1 MLSQN
6 FLYEYEIYHQFH
18 LQVSFYFDL
27 TFKEAIYPIVRAFE
41 TALNRDLLLE
51 KEKKNMFFEFDVKE
65 ILRANIKERYEAYD
79 MALKSGWKT
88 VNEVRKAENENY
100 IEGMDVLNVGLGA
113 VLYDVNSHQFYTPN
127 TDTISTFEKETIDE
141 VPAEETIDTAEI
153 YDIDEEGTKGLEN
166 AMKEGGDND
175 EN

>member
-1 MLSQN
+1 
-6 FLYEYEIYHQFH
+6 
-18 LQVSFYFDL
+18 
-27 TFKEAIYPIVRAFE
+27 
-41 TALNRDLLLE
+41 
-51 KEKKNMFFEFDVKE
+51 MFFEFDVKE

-113 VLYDVNSHQFYTPN
+113 VLYDVNTHQFYTPN
-127 TDTISTFEKETIDE
+127 TDTISTFEKETIDTT
-141 VPAEETIDTAEI
+141 AENTTDTAELF
-153 YDIDEEGTKGLEN
+153 DIDENATKGLEN
-166 AMKEGGDND
+166 VISEGGDNN